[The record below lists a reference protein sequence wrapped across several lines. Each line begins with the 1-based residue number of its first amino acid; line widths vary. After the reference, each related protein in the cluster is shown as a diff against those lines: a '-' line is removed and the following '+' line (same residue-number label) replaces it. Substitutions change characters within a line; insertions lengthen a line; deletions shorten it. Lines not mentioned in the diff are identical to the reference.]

1 MRHIKKSK
9 SKNHHTMTISI
20 VISMVGILT
29 TGGLNTNI
37 VFGQY
42 PNGYGGNPMGT
53 GSQGPIGSS
62 QGPIG
67 SSQGPIGSSQ
77 GPIGSSQGPI
87 GSGESRI
94 EISQGESAGTSYSG
108 GSDRGTVSAN
118 AGTPGIPPGCPNPSG
133 DNQCGEAPRQR
144 EIGQVYG
151 SLQGWS
157 ENAQDP
163 NDGLSVKCYGDN
175 TAGVATQNTPN
186 PNPSSGSC

>member
-1 MRHIKKSK
+1 MGMEEIQWELDIKDQCNIAKDLAK
-9 SKNHHTMTISI
+9 AAI
-20 VISMVGILT
+20 VTKADQLAK
-29 TGGLNTNI
+29 
-37 VFGQY
+37 
-42 PNGYGGNPMGT
+42 GT
-53 GSQGPIGSS
+53 
-62 QGPIG
+62 
-67 SSQGPIGSSQ
+67 
-77 GPIGSSQGPI
+77 IGSSQGPI

-163 NDGLSVKCYGDN
+163 NDGLAVQCYGDN

>member
-1 MRHIKKSK
+1 VVHTIYIINLVYSNDIYIMKSIIKKSK
-9 SKNHHTMTISI
+9 SYHIMTITII
-20 VISMVGILT
+20 VSMISILT

-67 SSQGPIGSSQ
+67 S
-77 GPIGSSQGPI
+77 
-87 GSGESRI
+87 GEGRI

-108 GSDRGTVSAN
+108 TSGGGAVSAN
-118 AGTPGIPPGCPNPSG
+118 EGTPGIPPGCPNPSG

-151 SLQGWS
+151 SSQGWS
-157 ENAQDP
+157 TEAQDP

-186 PNPSSGSC
+186 PNPTGCQ

>member
-29 TGGLNTNI
+29 TVGLNTNI

-67 SSQGPIGSSQ
+67 S
-77 GPIGSSQGPI
+77 
-87 GSGESRI
+87 GESRT

-108 GSDRGTVSAN
+108 GSDRGAVSAN

-175 TAGVATQNTPN
+175 TAGVAIQNTPN

>member
-1 MRHIKKSK
+1 MKNIIKKSK
-9 SKNHHTMTISI
+9 NRHKMIICIVVSMIS
-20 VISMVGILT
+20 ILT

-53 GSQGPIGSS
+53 ESH
-62 QGPIG
+62 GPIG

-108 GSDRGTVSAN
+108 RSWGGAVSAN
-118 AGTPGIPPGCPNPSG
+118 EGTPGIPPGCPNPSG

-151 SLQGWS
+151 SSQGWS
-157 ENAQDP
+157 TEAQDP

-186 PNPSSGSC
+186 PNPTGCQ